1 MYFKN
6 LSISRERPVFL
17 LETLQFL
24 EERFGVVITIHDCFG
39 KLSGPDGERTLDPY
53 LRHRH
58 PFCRCMRKESSSC
71 NAACIKDC
79 LFHAESYARKQNF
92 PFFHR
97 CWKGGWELI
106 VPIQQNGVLE
116 FLFYAG
122 VFRRKAEKPPEI
134 PEPVRKLYR
143 SLPIRDLNELE
154 KLAYLL
160 TGFGLSLLQYSS
172 AKRQEP
178 EYDRHTMLRQKIRN
192 YLSNH
197 IHEPI
202 HLKDLADE
210 LCLSET
216 RTSHLVKRLFS
227 VPFQTMVAEERIN
240 QALNLLRN
248 PELPLK
254 VIAEKTGFQNEYY
267 FSRVFRSRCGSPP
280 GRFRKTQGGLEAGAE
295 RGQGKGPPVGKIG
308 P

>member
-6 LSISRERPVFL
+6 LSAPRKKPVFL
-17 LETLQFL
+17 WETLRFL
-24 EERFGVVITIHDCFG
+24 EARFKVVITIHDCFG
-39 KLSGPDGERTLDPY
+39 KLAGPDGEQVLEPY
-53 LRHRH
+53 MMHRH
-58 PFCRCMRKESSSC
+58 PFCRHRRKESSSC

-79 LFHAESYARKQNF
+79 LFHAESYARKQNL
-92 PFFHR
+92 PFLHQ

-122 VFRRKAEKPPEI
+122 VFRLKSDKPSAI
-134 PEPVRKLYR
+134 PESVKSLYR
-143 SLPIRDLNELE
+143 SLSIRDQAELE

-160 TGFGLSLLQYSS
+160 TGFGLSLLQYSLENR
-172 AKRQEP
+172 AEP
-178 EYDRHTMLRQKIRN
+178 EYDRHTMLRRKIRN

-197 IHEPI
+197 IHESI
-202 HLKDLADE
+202 RLKDLAAE

-227 VPFQTMVAEERIN
+227 VPFQSIVTEERIN
-240 QALNLLRN
+240 LALNLLRN

-267 FSRVFRSRCGSPP
+267 FSRVFRSRCGFPP
-280 GRFRKTQGGLEAGAE
+280 GRFRKE
-295 RGQGKGPPVGKIG
+295 RIDPDSGSAAGQGRDPSA
-308 P
+308 